1 MGAGSRETAVPARP
15 AASTGGGR
23 GAAAAAR
30 PTLQPPARGLG
41 LGPWPPLSDRK
52 RVPYLFGAGE
62 KIYVFSALPYTLPVR
77 TKKKKKKSGPGSFP
91 LLPPLHV
98 RCFHLG
104 SECFSEHLPA
114 GPRGEAEGRETGPRS
129 ASSGC
134 EIDCEQRD
142 LLNAAVC
149 ACESVHA
156 APLQATPSQDGRK
169 PPEGCRSHPFLCV
182 TLLAALCRCRE
193 WQGQITGALTVLIKS
208 HPSPGNMLF
217 IAQSLNQAPRQ
228 RT

>member
-1 MGAGSRETAVPARP
+1 M
-15 AASTGGGR
+15 
-23 GAAAAAR
+23 
-30 PTLQPPARGLG
+30 
-41 LGPWPPLSDRK
+41 
-52 RVPYLFGAGE
+52 F
-62 KIYVFSALPYTLPVR
+62 FSALPYTLPVR
-77 TKKKKKKSGPGSFP
+77 TGKKKKKKVAPGSFP
-91 LLPPLHV
+91 LLPRLHV

-104 SECFSEHLPA
+104 SECFREHLPA

-142 LLNAAVC
+142 SLNTAVC

-156 APLQATPSQDGRK
+156 APLRLLRRMAGSPPRVVGATPSSASPYWLPCAGAESGR
-169 PPEGCRSHPFLCV
+169 
-182 TLLAALCRCRE
+182 A
-193 WQGQITGALTVLIKS
+193 QITGALTVLIKS

-217 IAQSLNQAPRQ
+217 SAQSLNQAPRQ